1 MALLF
6 SNYSKADVVTVPI
19 GNGLSVNVTTGASTP
34 ALQYLNNNAS
44 ATQVNLGDDGTT
56 TVPLQFQ
63 FSYFGKTFGTSWMH
77 SNGVVSFQDPGTTGN
92 FCCSG
97 EVLNNNTS
105 SRYNYAV
112 MPLWTDLIGQTGRN
126 TFYLSSADSITYG
139 WYGTSQYGNGNNKSS
154 FEVKLDSAGA
164 VDMRW
169 GASVISNATVTMGFT
184 GDLSKGQFYQ
194 YYNGNNVAVGNLGV
208 SFNGVKIAD
217 PIVPVVKAPA
227 AAVVYTIASGTT
239 IATVDSSSA
248 PTTAVSVGGVQLS
261 TTGEIAAPDNIPQ
274 ALRDVVASVAASST
288 PTASV
293 TATTTDPVKSESN
306 KAGPSVTVMNAVKQ
320 IQAADKAVQTKAV
333 QNANQQIAISSSKAQ
348 EQAMATVDTLNAM
361 SASSVQTSGSAN
373 SQSSSQLGGLIA
385 PQASSQQS
393 KQLNSQSNTQQL
405 SMFQSYQPVT
415 QSLLQVYIP
424 PVVQETQPVVNLGLP
439 MILPK
444 SPTLFNNNQSS
455 SAQNEIPVVAS
466 ASISTRGNVVNEVN
480 EFKPTIESFQSEMKT
495 DAVNKSVQQNDLA
508 GGVSIAAMAVQPK
521 GYELY
526 SFVIKDAGFYAPKD
540 IYSNQ
545 TTVDN
550 ARALRQLGSDRLHRA
565 MVDQQFKIGE

>member
-1 MALLF
+1 MLLF
-6 SNYSKADVVTVPI
+6 SNYSKADVVSVPI

-77 SNGVVSFQDPGTTGN
+77 SNGVVSFQEPGTTGN

-126 TFYLSSADSITYG
+126 TFYLSSVDSITYG
-139 WYGTSQYGNGNNKSS
+139 WYGTNQYGNGNNKSS

-169 GASVISNATVTMGFT
+169 GASAISNATVTMGFT

-194 YYNGNNVAVGNLGV
+194 YYNGSRVGINGLGV
-208 SFNGVKIAD
+208 TFNGVMTPD
-217 PIVPVVKAPA
+217 PVAPVIKAPA
-227 AAVVYTIASGTT
+227 TVYTIASGTT
-239 IATVDSSSA
+239 IATVDTSST
-248 PTTAVSVGGVQLS
+248 PTTSISVGGVQLS

-288 PTASV
+288 PTATV
-293 TATTTDPVKSESN
+293 TATTTDPVKVESN

-373 SQSSSQLGGLIA
+373 SQSNSQLGGLMA
-385 PQASSQQS
+385 PQSSSQQS
-393 KQLNSQSNTQQL
+393 KQLNFQSNTQL
-405 SMFQSYQPVT
+405 SMFQSYQPMT
-415 QSLLQVYIP
+415 QSLQQVYTQPI
-424 PVVQETQPVVNLGLP
+424 VQETQTVVNLGLP

-444 SPTLFNNNQSS
+444 NTTVFNSNQAN

-466 ASISTRGNVVNEVN
+466 ASISARGNVVNEAS

-495 DAVNKSVQQNDLA
+495 DAVNKNVQQNDLA

-540 IYSNQ
+540 IYGNQ
-545 TTVDN
+545 TNVDN
-550 ARALRQLGSDRLHRA
+550 ARALRQLGSDRLHRE
-565 MVDQQFKIGE
+565 MVDQQFTIGN